1 MRYMLILLLAGCG
14 TTVNMHGPYPNLQTV
29 NLGQPGCVKDCT
41 TTHTA
46 TQSIGPG
53 DVQGATVSNTDTNNR
68 SRSTSIGA
76 PQQ

>member
-1 MRYMLILLLAGCG
+1 MHYLLIFLLAGCG

-46 TQSIGPG
+46 TQGEG
-53 DVQGATVSNTDTNNR
+53 THGATVSNAHTSSST
-68 SRSTSIGA
+68 RSTNVGA
-76 PQQ
+76 SQ